1 MLLRCLVKSWTTA
14 RLTDLRVRERE
25 RERERAFEA
34 RQPVDDKIIDLGD
47 FEKFLLDRI
56 KALLGLGFRA
66 SCLRGGVKVSGGL
79 L

>member
-1 MLLRCLVKSWTTA
+1 MSGQKLDNRAADRSPSP
-14 RLTDLRVRERE
+14 RE